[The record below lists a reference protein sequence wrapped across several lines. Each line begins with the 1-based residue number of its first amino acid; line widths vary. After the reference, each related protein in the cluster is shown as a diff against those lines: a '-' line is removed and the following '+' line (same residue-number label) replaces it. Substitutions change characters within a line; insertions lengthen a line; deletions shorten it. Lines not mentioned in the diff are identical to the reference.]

1 MHLIY
6 FDENKY
12 SEENPFFTI
21 GGILVP
27 EEKVLQLD
35 DTLTQIQSNFFGSS
49 SLVAE
54 NEFHGKEMFH
64 GKGPFKGRK
73 LPERIEVF
81 NYLATFLISNQIP
94 IRLVCIDVKRH
105 RKKYLY
111 PTPEYR
117 LGLMLFLER
126 ACDYLDTVDGLGI
139 AFGDYEKDEVARSV
153 VDFSEYKSYGKTP
166 MHFGR
171 PLGRLVDT
179 VYFTHSHHSRFLQL
193 ADVVVY
199 LAGRYLAMEARPE
212 KWHDAQVFDIWQKI
226 KASADLKV
234 QHWP

>member
-21 GGILVP
+21 GGVLVS
-27 EEKVLQLD
+27 ENKVLRLD
-35 DTLTQIQSNFFGSS
+35 KTLTQIQFNFFGSS

-54 NEFHGKEMFH
+54 NEFHGNEMFH
-64 GKGPFKGRK
+64 GKGAFKGRK

-81 NYLATFLISNQIP
+81 DYFASFLIDNAIP
-94 IRLVCIDVKRH
+94 IRLVRIDVERH
-105 RKKYLY
+105 RQKYKF
-111 PTPEYR
+111 PMPEYR

-126 ACDYLDTVDGLGI
+126 ACDYLDEVDDLGI
-139 AFGDYEKDEVARSV
+139 AFGDYERDEVARSV
-153 VDFSEYKSYGKTP
+153 VDFSEYKTSGKTP

-179 VYFTHSHHSRFLQL
+179 VYFTRSHHSRFLQL

-199 LAGRYLAMEARPE
+199 MAGRYLARNETPA
-212 KWHDAQVFDIWQKI
+212 KWHDARVFEIWEKI

>member
-12 SEENPFFTI
+12 SEENPFFNI

-27 EEKVLQLD
+27 EAKVLELD
-35 DTLTQIQSNFFGSS
+35 KALTRIQFNLFGSS
-49 SLVAE
+49 SLVVE
-54 NEFHGKEMFH
+54 NEIHGKEMFQ
-64 GKGPFKGRK
+64 GKGPFKKRK
-73 LPERIEVF
+73 LAERVKVFEHLTNLLIE
-81 NYLATFLISNQIP
+81 NEIP
-94 IRLVCIDVKRH
+94 IRLVRIDVKRH
-105 RKKYLY
+105 RQKYMF
-111 PTPEYR
+111 PTPEYP

-126 ACDYLDTVDGLGI
+126 VCDYLDFVRDLGI
-139 AFGDYEKDEVARSV
+139 VFGDHENDEVARSV
-153 VDFSEYKSYGKTP
+153 VDFSEYKNVGKTP

-179 VYFTHSHHSRFLQL
+179 VHFTRSHHSRFLQL

-199 LAGRYLAMEARPE
+199 MAGRYLNRTKTPQ
-212 KWHDAQVFDIWQKI
+212 KWHDAQVFETWRRIN
-226 KASADLKV
+226 ASADLKV

>member
-12 SEENPFFTI
+12 SEDNPFFNI

-27 EEKVLQLD
+27 EAKVLELD
-35 DTLTQIQSNFFGSS
+35 RTLMQIQFNFFGSS
-49 SLVAE
+49 SLVAAHE
-54 NEFHGKEMFH
+54 IHGKEMFH
-64 GKGPFKGRK
+64 GKGPFKRRK
-73 LPERIEVF
+73 LAERIEVF
-81 NYLATFLISNQIP
+81 KHLSDFLVDSEIP
-94 IRLVCIDVKRH
+94 IRLVHIDVNRYRQRH
-105 RKKYLY
+105 KF

-126 ACDYLDTVDGLGI
+126 ACDYLDDVDDLGI
-139 AFGDYEKDEVARSV
+139 VFGDYEKEEVARSV
-153 VDFSEYKSYGKTP
+153 VDFSEYKKVGRTP
-166 MHFGR
+166 MYSER

-179 VYFTHSHHSRFLQL
+179 VHFTHSHHSRFLQL

-199 LAGRYLAMEARPE
+199 MAGRYLTLTEAPQ
-212 KWHDAQVFDIWQKI
+212 KWHDAQVFESWNRIE
-226 KASADLKV
+226 ASADLKI

>member
-12 SEENPFFTI
+12 SEANPFFTI
-21 GGILVP
+21 GGVLVP
-27 EEKVLQLD
+27 EAKVLELD
-35 DTLTQIQSNFFGSS
+35 ETLTKIQSNFFGSS
-49 SLVAE
+49 HLTTQ

-73 LPERIEVF
+73 LAERVQLF
-81 NYLATFLISNQIP
+81 DYLATFLVDNAIP
-94 IRLVCIDVKRH
+94 IRLIHIDVNRH
-105 RKKYLY
+105 RGKYTY
-111 PTPEYR
+111 PEPEYR

-126 ACDYLDTVDGLGI
+126 ACDYLDSVDDLGI
-139 AFGDYEKDEVARSV
+139 AFGDYEQDEVARSV
-153 VDFSEYKSYGKTP
+153 VDFSEYKTSGKTP
-166 MHFGR
+166 MHYGR

-179 VYFTHSHHSRFLQL
+179 VYFTQSHHSRFLQL

-199 LAGRYLAMEARPE
+199 MAGRYLHQAEAPE
-212 KWHDAQVFDIWQKI
+212 KWHDAKVWETWGKI
-226 KASADLKV
+226 KASADMRI

>member
-12 SEENPFFTI
+12 SEANPFFTI
-21 GGILVP
+21 GGVLVP
-27 EEKVLQLD
+27 EAKVLELD
-35 DTLTQIQSNFFGSS
+35 ETLTKIQSNFFGSS
-49 SLVAE
+49 HPTTQ

-73 LPERIEVF
+73 LAERVQLF
-81 NYLATFLISNQIP
+81 DYLATFLVDNAIP
-94 IRLVCIDVKRH
+94 IQLIHIDVNRH
-105 RKKYLY
+105 RSKYTY
-111 PTPEYR
+111 PEPEYR

-126 ACDYLDTVDGLGI
+126 ACDYLDSVDDLGI
-139 AFGDYEKDEVARSV
+139 AFGDYEQDEVARSV
-153 VDFSEYKSYGKTP
+153 VDFSEYKTSGKTP
-166 MHFGR
+166 MHYGR

-179 VYFTHSHHSRFLQL
+179 VYFTQSHHSRFLQL

-199 LAGRYLAMEARPE
+199 MAGRYLQQAEAPE
-212 KWHDAQVFDIWQKI
+212 KWHDARVWEIWEKI
-226 KASADLKV
+226 KASADMHI

>member
-1 MHLIY
+1 ML
-6 FDENKY
+6 E
-12 SEENPFFTI
+12 
-21 GGILVP
+21 
-27 EEKVLQLD
+27 LD
-35 DTLTQIQSNFFGSS
+35 QTLTTIQSNFFGSS

-64 GKGPFKGRK
+64 GKGAFKGRK
-73 LPERIEVF
+73 LADRVQLF
-81 NYLATFLISNQIP
+81 DYLATFLIENDIP
-94 IRLVCIDVKRH
+94 IRLVHIDVKRH
-105 RKKYLY
+105 RDKYTY

-126 ACDYLDTVDGLGI
+126 ACDYLDRVDDLGI

-153 VDFSEYKSYGKTP
+153 VDFSEYKTSGKTS

-179 VYFTHSHHSRFLQL
+179 VYFTRSHHSRFLQL

-199 LAGRYLAMEARPE
+199 MAGRYLHQSAAPQ
-212 KWHDAQVFDIWQKI
+212 KWHDAEVWKIWEKI
-226 KASADLKV
+226 KASAATTI

>member
-12 SEENPFFTI
+12 SEENPFFNI

-27 EEKVLQLD
+27 ESKVLELD
-35 DTLTQIQSNFFGSS
+35 RTLTQIQSNFFGSS
-49 SLVAE
+49 SLVAA
-54 NEFHGKEMFH
+54 NQFHGKEMFH

-81 NYLATFLISNQIP
+81 EYFATFLIGSEIP
-94 IRLVCIDVKRH
+94 IRLVRIDVKRH
-105 RKKYLY
+105 REKYQY

-117 LGLMLFLER
+117 LGLMLFLEQ
-126 ACDYLDTVDGLGI
+126 ACEYLDGVDDLGI

-153 VDFSEYKSYGKTP
+153 VDFSEHRTSGTTP
-166 MHFGR
+166 MYSGR

-179 VYFTHSHHSRFLQL
+179 VHFTRSHHSRFLQV

-199 LAGRYLAMEARPE
+199 MAGRYLTRNQTPE
-212 KWHDAQVFDIWQKI
+212 KWHDAQVFRTWKKI
-226 KASADLKV
+226 EASADLEV
-234 QHWP
+234 RHWP

>member
-12 SEENPFFTI
+12 SEENPFFNI

-27 EEKVLQLD
+27 ETKVLELD
-35 DTLTQIQSNFFGSS
+35 ETLTRIQFNFFGSS

-73 LPERIEVF
+73 LSERIEVF
-81 NYLATFLISNQIP
+81 KYFATFLISNDIP
-94 IRLVCIDVKRH
+94 IRLVRIDIKRH
-105 RKKYLY
+105 REKYVY
-111 PTPEYR
+111 PMPEYR

-126 ACDYLDTVDGLGI
+126 VCEYLDRVDDLGI
-139 AFGDYEKDEVARSV
+139 AFGDYEQDEVARSV
-153 VDFSEYKSYGKTP
+153 VDFSEYRTSGRTP

-179 VYFTHSHHSRFLQL
+179 VHFARSHHSRFLQL

-199 LAGRYLAMEARPE
+199 MAGRCLPLTTKPV
-212 KWHDAQVFDIWQKI
+212 KWHDAQVFQIWKMI
-226 KASADLKV
+226 EASANLEI

>member
-1 MHLIY
+1 MHMIY

-12 SEENPFFTI
+12 SEENPFFNI

-27 EEKVLQLD
+27 ESKVLELD
-35 DTLTQIQSNFFGSS
+35 RTLTRIQYNFFGSS
-49 SLVAE
+49 SLMTV
-54 NEFHGKEMFH
+54 NQFHGKEMFH

-81 NYLATFLISNQIP
+81 ENFATFLIDNEIP
-94 IRLVCIDVKRH
+94 IRLVRIDVERH
-105 RKKYLY
+105 RAHYRY
-111 PTPEYR
+111 PEPEYR

-126 ACDYLDTVDGLGI
+126 ACDYLDEVDDLGVV
-139 AFGDYEKDEVARSV
+139 FGDYEKDEVARSV
-153 VDFSEYKSYGKTP
+153 VDFSEYKTRGKTP
-166 MHFGR
+166 MYLGR

-179 VYFTHSHHSRFLQL
+179 VHFTRSHRSRFLQV

-199 LAGRYLAMEARPE
+199 MAGRYMNRSKDTE
-212 KWHDAQVFDIWQKI
+212 KWHDSQVSEIWEKI
-226 KASADLKV
+226 KASTDLKV